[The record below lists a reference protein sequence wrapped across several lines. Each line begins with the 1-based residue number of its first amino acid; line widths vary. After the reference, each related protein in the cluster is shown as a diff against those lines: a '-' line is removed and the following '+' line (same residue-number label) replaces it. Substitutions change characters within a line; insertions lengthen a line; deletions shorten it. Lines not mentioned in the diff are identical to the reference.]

1 VASELDTLHR
11 VVTPENIDLQAE
23 CAGPVSRCL
32 AYLIDLGVRSALLL
46 LLALAPLFLDGA
58 GFGLLL
64 LGWFLL
70 DWFYPVLFEV
80 LKDGQT
86 PGKRALGLRVVHM
99 DLSPV
104 GWNASLVRNLL
115 RTVDFL
121 PAAHLLALLSMC
133 LTLRFQRLGDLAAGT
148 LVIYRG
154 GVPPAVP
161 LPDVGARPLPV
172 ALDRDESVAVI
183 SFTRRSLQLSEERKR
198 ELVAI
203 LEPATPAGVSDPVQ
217 YWQGVGLGLMGES

>member
-1 VASELDTLHR
+1 MAGELDTLQR

-23 CAGPVSRCL
+23 CAGPISRCL
-32 AYLIDLGVRSALLL
+32 AYLIDLGVRCALLL
-46 LLALAPLFLDGA
+46 LLALAPLLMDGA
-58 GFGLLL
+58 GVGLLL
-64 LGWFLL
+64 LGWFLI
-70 DWFYPVLFEV
+70 DWFYPVVFEV
-80 LKDGQT
+80 LNDGQT
-86 PGKRALGLRVVHM
+86 PGKRALGLRVVHL

-121 PAAHLLALLSMC
+121 PVAHLLALVSMC
-133 LTLRFQRLGDLAAGT
+133 LTRRFQRLGDLAAGT
-148 LVIYRG
+148 LVIYRS

-161 LPDVGARPLPV
+161 LPEVGARPPPV
-172 ALDRDESVAVI
+172 ALDREEGVAVI
-183 SFTRRSLQLSEERKR
+183 SFTRRARQLSDERKR

-203 LEPATPAGVSDPVQ
+203 LHPATPAGVPDPVQ